1 MLPYERRLV
10 AWQLRRWRA
19 NHGHDVESAERESGA
34 EYVRLLAAYTAARLL
49 MTALFVVSFVVS
61 VSLATVFW
69 PGIFIGLGIVGLAA
83 VVGCIG
89 LVRSYQSDNARKE
102 YEQTRPLTPQ

>member
-1 MLPYERRLV
+1 MPSEAADRSVRGLP
-10 AWQLRRWRA
+10 
-19 NHGHDVESAERESGA
+19 GP
-34 EYVRLLAAYTAARLL
+34 
-49 MTALFVVSFVVS
+49 FVVS